1 MTEPATQTTL
11 GQKIDALLEPMYEEA
26 ERHRGFI
33 KLGQAKIA
41 ELESGLAES
50 QSALAQIEERMVQVL
65 RSLAAE
71 EPVLAT
77 ALGGGRLPGPAKQD
91 TLTSVPT
98 PPAVPTA
105 APTPIP
111 TPASA
116 PVAAATTPAAPKPTT
131 TTPAPDAKPA
141 ARALAM
147 TEPGLNQ
154 DSASPPIE
162 PELDDAT
169 AMDEISA
176 MLAAPPE
183 QAGVTAP
190 AQEPVKMEDAAAR
203 AAAAADKLL
212 ADAEG
217 APGQ

>member
-1 MTEPATQTTL
+1 MPEPTTKTTL

-50 QSALAQIEERMVQVL
+50 QSALAQIEDRMVQVL
-65 RSLAAE
+65 QSLAAE

-91 TLTSVPT
+91 ALNSTPT
-98 PPAVPTA
+98 PPA
-105 APTPIP
+105 AP
-111 TPASA
+111 
-116 PVAAATTPAAPKPTT
+116 AAAATPVVASTTPAAPESPP
-131 TTPAPDAKPA
+131 PASIPGAEPPASAQAIVEPDPNPET
-141 ARALAM
+141 L
-147 TEPGLNQ
+147 LL
-154 DSASPPIE
+154 PIE

-176 MLAAPPE
+176 MLAAPPQE
-183 QAGVTAP
+183 AEATAP
-190 AQEPVKMEDAAAR
+190 EQETVTMEDAAAR
-203 AAAAADKLL
+203 AAEAADKLL
-212 ADAEG
+212 ADAG
-217 APGQ
+217 DAGGQ